1 MEGHLLAPL
10 LEDKQPEFPFVA
22 LLVSGGHTMLV
33 DVEAIGEYKILG
45 ESLDDAV
52 GEAFDKTAK
61 ILGLGYPG
69 GPALAALAEQ
79 GRQGAFKFPRPMIDR
94 PGLDFSIIST
104 KILAW
109 IKYLCL
115 YFFTHRIQ
123 LLSECFIRE

>member
-1 MEGHLLAPL
+1 VAPL

-61 ILGLGYPG
+61 ILGLGV
-69 GPALAALAEQ
+69 
-79 GRQGAFKFPRPMIDR
+79 D
-94 PGLDFSIIST
+94 
-104 KILAW
+104 KILVP
-109 IKYLCL
+109 
-115 YFFTHRIQ
+115 
-123 LLSECFIRE
+123 LLFHPSHPTPL